1 MVTVVKVNN
10 RNALSLKVVATGG
23 SIKPST
29 QADAVTV
36 TSAIATGGGGGGA
49 TRLDSLVDV
58 VESNPQNNSTL
69 VYYSA
74 NDTYVVEQL
83 NLDGGSF

>member
-1 MVTVVKVNN
+1 MTS
-10 RNALSLKVVATGG
+10 ALKIKVVATGG
-23 SIKPST
+23 SIRPST

-36 TSAIATGGGGGGA
+36 TSASGVTAS
-49 TRLDSLVDV
+49 RLDSLVDV
-58 VESNPQNNSTL
+58 VEGTPTNNSTL

-74 NDTYVVEQL
+74 NDTYVVQQL

>member
-10 RNALSLKVVATGG
+10 RNALSLKVVESSG
-23 SIKPST
+23 SIKQST

-36 TSAIATGGGGGGA
+36 TSASGISTPTA
-49 TRLDSLVDV
+49 RLDTLLDV
-58 VESNPQNNSTL
+58 VEGTPTNNSTL
-69 VYYSA
+69 VYYAA

>member
-1 MVTVVKVNN
+1 MVTVVKSNN

-36 TSAIATGGGGGGA
+36 TSASGVTAS
-49 TRLDSLVDV
+49 RLDSLVDV
-58 VESNPQNNSTL
+58 VERTPANNSTL

>member
-1 MVTVVKVNN
+1 MSTASIKI
-10 RNALSLKVVATGG
+10 KVVSVGG

-29 QADAVTV
+29 QANAVTV
-36 TSAIATGGGGGGA
+36 TSSSGA
-49 TRLDSLVDV
+49 ALPTRLDSLIDV
-58 VESNPQNNSTL
+58 VEGTPQNNSTL

>member
-1 MVTVVKVNN
+1 MVQVVKVNN
-10 RNALSLKVVATGG
+10 RNALSIKVVETSG

-36 TSAIATGGGGGGA
+36 TSASGVGGA
-49 TRLDSLVDV
+49 TTRLDSLVDV
-58 VESNPQNNSTL
+58 RESNPTDNSTL
-69 VYYSA
+69 VYYAA

>member
-1 MVTVVKVNN
+1 MTS
-10 RNALSLKVVATGG
+10 ALKIKVVATGG
-23 SIKPST
+23 SIRPST

-36 TSAIATGGGGGGA
+36 TSASGVTAS
-49 TRLDSLVDV
+49 RLDSLVDV

>member
-1 MVTVVKVNN
+1 MTS
-10 RNALSLKVVATGG
+10 ALKIKVVATGG
-23 SIKPST
+23 SIRPST

-36 TSAIATGGGGGGA
+36 TSASGVTAS
-49 TRLDSLVDV
+49 RLDSLIDV
-58 VESNPQNNSTL
+58 VEGTPTNNSTL

>member
-10 RNALSLKVVATGG
+10 RNALSLKVVETSG

-36 TSAIATGGGGGGA
+36 TSAAGVTA
-49 TRLDSLVDV
+49 AVTRLDSLVDV
-58 VESNPQNNSTL
+58 VEGTPTNNSTL

>member
-1 MVTVVKVNN
+1 
-10 RNALSLKVVATGG
+10 
-23 SIKPST
+23 
-29 QADAVTV
+29 
-36 TSAIATGGGGGGA
+36 
-49 TRLDSLVDV
+49 LVDV
-58 VESNPQNNSTL
+58 VESTPANNSTL

>member
-1 MVTVVKVNN
+1 MVQVVKVNN
-10 RNALSLKVVATGG
+10 RNALSIKVVETSG

-36 TSAIATGGGGGGA
+36 TSASGVGGAA
-49 TRLDSLVDV
+49 TRLDSLIDV
-58 VESNPQNNSTL
+58 RESNPTNNSTL
-69 VYYSA
+69 VYYAA

>member
-1 MVTVVKVNN
+1 MAKLVKTNT
-10 RNALSLKVVATGG
+10 RSALSLKVVATSG
-23 SIKPST
+23 SIKPASM
-29 QADAVTV
+29 ADAVVV
-36 TSAIATGGGGGGA
+36 TAAAG

-69 VYYSA
+69 VYYAA

>member
-1 MVTVVKVNN
+1 MVTVVKANN
-10 RNALSLKVVATGG
+10 RNALSIKVVETSG

-36 TSAIATGGGGGGA
+36 TSAAGVIGAA
-49 TRLDSLVDV
+49 TRLDSMVDV
-58 VESNPQNNSTL
+58 VESSPQNNSTL
-69 VYYSA
+69 VYYAA

>member
-1 MVTVVKVNN
+1 MTS
-10 RNALSLKVVATGG
+10 ALKIKVVATGG
-23 SIKPST
+23 SIRPST

-36 TSAIATGGGGGGA
+36 TSAAGVTSA
-49 TRLDSLVDV
+49 VTRLDSLVDV

>member
-1 MVTVVKVNN
+1 MVQVVKVNN
-10 RNALSLKVVATGG
+10 RNALSIKVVETSG

-36 TSAIATGGGGGGA
+36 TSASGVGGAA
-49 TRLDSLVDV
+49 TRLDSLIDV
-58 VESNPQNNSTL
+58 RESNPSNNSTL
-69 VYYSA
+69 VYYAA

>member
-1 MVTVVKVNN
+1 MVQVVKVNN
-10 RNALSLKVVATGG
+10 RNALSIKVVETSG

-36 TSAIATGGGGGGA
+36 TSASGVGGGAA
-49 TRLDSLVDV
+49 TRLDSLIDV
-58 VESNPQNNSTL
+58 RESNPTNNSTL
-69 VYYSA
+69 VYYAA

>member
-1 MVTVVKVNN
+1 MVTVVKSNN

-36 TSAIATGGGGGGA
+36 TSASGVTAS
-49 TRLDSLVDV
+49 RLDSLVDV
-58 VESNPQNNSTL
+58 VEGTPTNNSTL

-74 NDTYVVEQL
+74 NDTYVVQQL

>member
-1 MVTVVKVNN
+1 MVTVVKSNN
-10 RNALSLKVVATGG
+10 RNALSLKVVETSGL
-23 SIKPST
+23 IKPSF
-29 QADAVTV
+29 QADAVSV
-36 TSAIATGGGGGGA
+36 TSAAA
-49 TRLDSLVDV
+49 RLDSLVDV
-58 VESNPQNNSTL
+58 VERTPANNSTL

>member
-1 MVTVVKVNN
+1 MTS
-10 RNALSLKVVATGG
+10 ALKIKVVATGG
-23 SIKPST
+23 SIRPST

-36 TSAIATGGGGGGA
+36 TSASGVVPAAT

-58 VESNPQNNSTL
+58 VEGTPTNNSTL

>member
-10 RNALSLKVVATGG
+10 RNALSLKVVETSG
-23 SIKPST
+23 SIKQST

-36 TSAIATGGGGGGA
+36 TSASGVGGGSA

>member
-1 MVTVVKVNN
+1 MVTVVKANN
-10 RNALSLKVVATGG
+10 RNALSLKVVETSG

-36 TSAIATGGGGGGA
+36 TSASGVTAS
-49 TRLDSLVDV
+49 RLDSLVDV
-58 VESNPQNNSTL
+58 VESTPANNSTL

>member
-1 MVTVVKVNN
+1 MSTASIKI
-10 RNALSLKVVATGG
+10 KVVNIGG

-36 TSAIATGGGGGGA
+36 TSSGVSSPTA
-49 TRLDSLVDV
+49 RLDTLLDV
-58 VESNPQNNSTL
+58 VEGTPTNNSTL
-69 VYYSA
+69 VYYA
-74 NDTYVVEQL
+74 ATDTYVVEQL

>member
-1 MVTVVKVNN
+1 MTS
-10 RNALSLKVVATGG
+10 ALKIKVVATGG

-36 TSAIATGGGGGGA
+36 TSAAGVTA
-49 TRLDSLVDV
+49 AVTRLDSLVDV

>member
-36 TSAIATGGGGGGA
+36 TSASGVGGGSA

-69 VYYSA
+69 VYYAA

>member
-10 RNALSLKVVATGG
+10 RNALSLKVVETSG
-23 SIKPST
+23 SIKTST
-29 QADAVTV
+29 QADAITV
-36 TSAIATGGGGGGA
+36 TSASVGGSGA
-49 TRLDSLVDV
+49 TRLDSLVDI

>member
-1 MVTVVKVNN
+1 MTVNVNN
-10 RNALSLKVVATGG
+10 RNALSIKVVAIGG
-23 SIKPST
+23 SIRPST

-36 TSAIATGGGGGGA
+36 TSASGVAA
-49 TRLDSLVDV
+49 VARLDSLVDV

>member
-1 MVTVVKVNN
+1 MVTVVKSNN
-10 RNALSLKVVATGG
+10 RNALSLKVVASGG
-23 SIKPST
+23 SITPST
-29 QADAVTV
+29 QAGAVTV
-36 TSAIATGGGGGGA
+36 TSAAGVTA
-49 TRLDSLVDV
+49 AVTRLDSLVDV

>member
-1 MVTVVKVNN
+1 MVTVVKSNN
-10 RNALSLKVVATGG
+10 RNALSLKVVSTGG

-36 TSAIATGGGGGGA
+36 TSAAGVTAG
-49 TRLDSLVDV
+49 RLDTLLDV
-58 VESNPQNNSTL
+58 VEGTPTNNSTL
-69 VYYSA
+69 VYYAA

>member
-10 RNALSLKVVATGG
+10 RNALSLKVVETSG
-23 SIKPST
+23 SIKTST

-36 TSAIATGGGGGGA
+36 TAAAVSGGA
-49 TRLDSLVDV
+49 TRLDSLVDI

>member
-1 MVTVVKVNN
+1 MTS
-10 RNALSLKVVATGG
+10 ALKIKVVATGG
-23 SIKPST
+23 SIRPST
-29 QADAVTV
+29 QAGAVTV
-36 TSAIATGGGGGGA
+36 TSASGVTAS
-49 TRLDSLVDV
+49 RLDSLVDV
-58 VESNPQNNSTL
+58 VEGTPQNNSTL

>member
-1 MVTVVKVNN
+1 MTS
-10 RNALSLKVVATGG
+10 ALKIKVVATGG
-23 SIKPST
+23 SIRPST

-36 TSAIATGGGGGGA
+36 TSASGVTAI
-49 TRLDSLVDV
+49 RLDSLVDV

>member
-10 RNALSLKVVATGG
+10 RNALSLKVVESSG
-23 SIKPST
+23 SIKQST

-36 TSAIATGGGGGGA
+36 TSASGVGGAGA

>member
-1 MVTVVKVNN
+1 MVTVVKSNN

-36 TSAIATGGGGGGA
+36 TSASGVGSAGA

-58 VESNPQNNSTL
+58 VEGTPTNNSTL
-69 VYYSA
+69 VYYAA

>member
-1 MVTVVKVNN
+1 MVKVIKVNN
-10 RNALSLKVVATGG
+10 KNALSIKVVETGG

-29 QADAVTV
+29 QADAVSV
-36 TSAIATGGGGGGA
+36 TSAAGVGTIS
-49 TRLDSLVDV
+49 RLDALIDV
-58 VESNPQNNSTL
+58 KESNPTDNSTL
-69 VYYSA
+69 VYYAA

>member
-1 MVTVVKVNN
+1 MTITVKTSN
-10 RNALSLKVVATGG
+10 RTALSLKVVETSG

-36 TSAIATGGGGGGA
+36 TSAAGVTSA
-49 TRLDSLVDV
+49 VTRLDSLVDV
-58 VESNPQNNSTL
+58 VESTPANNSTL

>member
-1 MVTVVKVNN
+1 MTS
-10 RNALSLKVVATGG
+10 ALKIKVVATGG
-23 SIKPST
+23 SIRPST

-36 TSAIATGGGGGGA
+36 TSASGVTAS
-49 TRLDSLVDV
+49 RLDSLVDV
-58 VESNPQNNSTL
+58 VEGTPTNNSTL

>member
-1 MVTVVKVNN
+1 MVTVVKSNN

-36 TSAIATGGGGGGA
+36 TSASGVTAS
-49 TRLDSLVDV
+49 RLDSLVDV

>member
-1 MVTVVKVNN
+1 MVTVVKANN
-10 RNALSLKVVATGG
+10 RNALSIKVTETGG
-23 SIKPST
+23 SIKPSM

-36 TSAIATGGGGGGA
+36 TSAAGVMTAA
-49 TRLDSLVDV
+49 TRLDSLVDI

-69 VYYSA
+69 VYYAA